1 MRKIAIKLIA
11 YILSMTLMSSAF
23 FAIDT
28 LALSNEEVIYNF
40 IINELGLN
48 MAAACGILANIEHE
62 SGFDNTQL
70 ERGYTWE
77 EGAGYGI
84 CQWTNYPRTASY
96 GRRTNLV
103 DWCSSE
109 GYDYKSLTGQLYFL
123 KHELEIN
130 EKKGVYPYMQTIS
143 NNQKGAYDAGY
154 YWCFNFEVPADK
166 EKNSKIRGNRAL
178 EFWSKYSGELIERN
192 LCVTSPY
199 MTGSDVTWV
208 QECLCKLGYTV
219 TVDGIYGNDTADK
232 VKRFQSDNGLTAD
245 GICGDDTRNKLKEK
259 TTTHT
264 HKYTEYVYCWKDHPH
279 YKCYRCSCGDIKENR
294 NEPTYVDTCAECNK
308 QDNNPYPEPTRNLS
322 LQSPYCTGDDVKW
335 VQWWL
340 VKRGYN
346 IDIDGIYGHDTHTQ
360 VAHFQR
366 DNGLTVDGI
375 CGAGTRS
382 KLKEITPH
390 IHNYSVSARTEPTCT
405 QNGSVTYKC
414 SCGASYSET
423 LNALGHSYTTRT
435 VSATCI
441 TQGYTLHTCSRCGNN
456 YKDTY
461 TNALGHDYK
470 LTTQKAATCTADGE
484 KIYTCSR
491 CGSTKTETVKA
502 TGHNYTTKVITAT
515 CTAQGYTLHTC
526 SNCGSSYKDTYTNA
540 LGHDYKLTSQKAAT
554 CTTDGE
560 KIYTCS
566 RCGSTKTET
575 VKATGHSYTTKVIAA
590 TCITQGYTLHT
601 CSNCGNSY
609 KDTYI
614 SASDHDYSLTSQKVA
629 TCTANGEKIY
639 ICNHCGS
646 TKTETIKATGHKY
659 TETVVAPTSTEQG
672 YTLHTCS
679 VCGHSYKDNYTDK
692 LLEQLVN
699 NSTLSAEAVKLGE
712 TVTVSAKASGGAGS
726 YQYNV
731 LYKQKSQS
739 KWTTAQAYKANTTV
753 SIKPA
758 TATTYDICVKVKDS
772 NGTEVKKYF
781 TVKVTNA
788 LQNNSTISNTEIN
801 LGDTITV
808 NGKATGGTGGYTYAV
823 YYKKTSD
830 SKWSTAQAYKNNS
843 TVAIKPINAT
853 TYDICVK
860 IKDSDGTEVKKYFNV
875 KVTDPMKN
883 VSIISSTSVTL
894 GDTITVTG
902 KASGGTNFYVYAV
915 YSKES
920 QNTKWTVVQD
930 YSSNSIVMIK
940 PDKATKYNICV
951 KVKDSSGTIEKK
963 YFDVTV
969 NPKLSELINTSK
981 LSTTSIKLGDTIQV
995 ICSAQGGT
1003 GFYQYA
1009 IYYKKINDTKWTTK
1023 QSYSPNSI
1031 TDIKPPESSV
1041 YDVCIKVKD
1050 NLNNENKKYFT
1061 LTVK

>member
-1 MRKIAIKLIA
+1 MKKLLSKFISW
-11 YILSMTLMSSAF
+11 ILILNIIFVSSFTITVNA
-23 FAIDT
+23 ASNKDT
-28 LALSNEEVIYNF
+28 IYYF
-40 IINELGLN
+40 ILNELGLN
-48 MAAACGILANIEHE
+48 RAAACGILANIEKE
-62 SGFDNTQL
+62 SGFRPDLQ
-70 ERGYTWE
+70 EYGYTWE

-103 DWCSSE
+103 NWCSSN
-109 GYDYKSLTGQLYFL
+109 GYDYRSLNGQLYFL
-123 KHELEIN
+123 KHELETDV
-130 EKKGVYPYMQTIS
+130 KPGVYSYLKGVS
-143 NNQKGAYDAGY
+143 NDSNGAYNAGY
-154 YWCFNFEVPADK
+154 KWCYSFEVPAGYNTGVSDYRG
-166 EKNSKIRGNRAL
+166 ECAVQYWNSYNPDPKPI
-178 EFWSKYSGELIERN
+178 IH
-192 LCVTSPY
+192 
-199 MTGSDVTWV
+199 D
-208 QECLCKLGYTV
+208 
-219 TVDGIYGNDTADK
+219 
-232 VKRFQSDNGLTAD
+232 
-245 GICGDDTRNKLKEK
+245 
-259 TTTHT
+259 
-264 HKYTEYVYCWKDHPH
+264 
-279 YKCYRCSCGDIKENR
+279 
-294 NEPTYVDTCAECNK
+294 
-308 QDNNPYPEPTRNLS
+308 NPYPEPTRNLS

-335 VQWWL
+335 VQWCL
-340 VKRGYN
+340 VKLGYGL
-346 IDIDGIYGHDTHTQ
+346 DIDGIYGKDTHAQ
-360 VAHFQR
+360 VANFQR

-382 KLKEITPH
+382 KLKEKTPLT
-390 IHNYSVSARTEPTCT
+390 HNYSVSARTEPTCT

-435 VSATCI
+435 VSANCT

-540 LGHDYKLTSQKAAT
+540 LGHDYSLTSQKA
-554 CTTDGE
+554 
-560 KIYTCS
+560 
-566 RCGSTKTET
+566 
-575 VKATGHSYTTKVIAA
+575 
-590 TCITQGYTLHT
+590 
-601 CSNCGNSY
+601 
-609 KDTYI
+609 
-614 SASDHDYSLTSQKVA
+614 A

-639 ICNHCGS
+639 TCNHCGS
-646 TKTETIKATGHKY
+646 TKTEKIKATGHKY

-699 NSTLSAEAVKLGE
+699 NSTLSAETVKLGA

-753 SIKPA
+753 SIKPEN
-758 TATTYDICVKVKDS
+758 ATTYDICVKVKDS

-843 TVAIKPINAT
+843 TIAIKPINAT

-915 YSKES
+915 YCKES

-963 YFDVTV
+963 CFDVTV

-981 LSTTSIKLGDTIQV
+981 LSATSIKLGDTIQV

>member
-1 MRKIAIKLIA
+1 MKKLSSKFISW
-11 YILSMTLMSSAF
+11 ILILNIIFVSSFTITVNA
-23 FAIDT
+23 ASNKDT
-28 LALSNEEVIYNF
+28 IYYF
-40 IINELGLN
+40 ILNELGLN
-48 MAAACGILANIEHE
+48 RAAACGILANIEKE
-62 SGFDNTQL
+62 SGFRPDLQ
-70 ERGYTWE
+70 EYGYTWE

-103 DWCSSE
+103 NWCSSN
-109 GYDYKSLTGQLYFL
+109 GYDYRSLNGQLYFL
-123 KHELEIN
+123 KHELETDV
-130 EKKGVYPYMQTIS
+130 KPGVYSYLKGVS
-143 NNQKGAYDAGY
+143 NDSNGAYNAGY
-154 YWCFNFEVPADK
+154 KWCYSFEVPAGYNTGVSDYRG
-166 EKNSKIRGNRAL
+166 ECAVQYWNSYNPDPKPI
-178 EFWSKYSGELIERN
+178 IH
-192 LCVTSPY
+192 
-199 MTGSDVTWV
+199 D
-208 QECLCKLGYTV
+208 
-219 TVDGIYGNDTADK
+219 
-232 VKRFQSDNGLTAD
+232 
-245 GICGDDTRNKLKEK
+245 
-259 TTTHT
+259 
-264 HKYTEYVYCWKDHPH
+264 
-279 YKCYRCSCGDIKENR
+279 
-294 NEPTYVDTCAECNK
+294 
-308 QDNNPYPEPTRNLS
+308 NPYPEPTRNLS

-335 VQWWL
+335 VQWCL
-340 VKRGYN
+340 VKLGYGL
-346 IDIDGIYGHDTHTQ
+346 DIDGIYGKDTHAQ
-360 VAHFQR
+360 VANFQR

-382 KLKEITPH
+382 KLKEKTPLT
-390 IHNYSVSARTEPTCT
+390 HNYSVSARTEPTCT

-435 VSATCI
+435 VSANCT

-484 KIYTCSR
+484 KIYSCSR

-515 CTAQGYTLHTC
+515 CAAQGYTLHTC
-526 SNCGSSYKDTYTNA
+526 SNCGSSYKDTY
-540 LGHDYKLTSQKAAT
+540 
-554 CTTDGE
+554 
-560 KIYTCS
+560 
-566 RCGSTKTET
+566 
-575 VKATGHSYTTKVIAA
+575 
-590 TCITQGYTLHT
+590 
-601 CSNCGNSY
+601 
-609 KDTYI
+609 I
-614 SASDHDYSLTSQKVA
+614 SASDHDYSLTSQKAA

-639 ICNHCGS
+639 TCNHCGS
-646 TKTETIKATGHKY
+646 TKTEKIKATGHKY

-672 YTLHTCS
+672 YTLHICS

-699 NSTLSAEAVKLGE
+699 NSTLSAETVKLGA

-753 SIKPA
+753 SIKPEN
-758 TATTYDICVKVKDS
+758 ATTYDICVKVKDS

-843 TVAIKPINAT
+843 TIAIKPINAT

-915 YSKES
+915 YCKES

-981 LSTTSIKLGDTIQV
+981 LSATSIKLGDTIQV

-1003 GFYQYA
+1003 GLYQYA

>member
-1 MRKIAIKLIA
+1 MKKLLSKFISW
-11 YILSMTLMSSAF
+11 ILILNIIFVSSFTITVNA
-23 FAIDT
+23 ASNKDT
-28 LALSNEEVIYNF
+28 IYYF
-40 IINELGLN
+40 ILNELGLN
-48 MAAACGILANIEHE
+48 RAAACGILANIEKE
-62 SGFDNTQL
+62 SGFRPDLQ
-70 ERGYTWE
+70 EYGYTWE

-103 DWCSSE
+103 NWCSSN
-109 GYDYKSLTGQLYFL
+109 GYDYRSLNGQLYFL
-123 KHELEIN
+123 KHELETDV
-130 EKKGVYPYMQTIS
+130 KPGVYSYLKGVS
-143 NNQKGAYDAGY
+143 NDSNGAYNAGY
-154 YWCFNFEVPADK
+154 KWCYSFEVPAGYNTGVSDYRG
-166 EKNSKIRGNRAL
+166 ECAVQYWNSYNPDPKPI
-178 EFWSKYSGELIERN
+178 IH
-192 LCVTSPY
+192 
-199 MTGSDVTWV
+199 D
-208 QECLCKLGYTV
+208 
-219 TVDGIYGNDTADK
+219 
-232 VKRFQSDNGLTAD
+232 
-245 GICGDDTRNKLKEK
+245 
-259 TTTHT
+259 
-264 HKYTEYVYCWKDHPH
+264 
-279 YKCYRCSCGDIKENR
+279 
-294 NEPTYVDTCAECNK
+294 
-308 QDNNPYPEPTRNLS
+308 NPYPEPTRNLS

-335 VQWWL
+335 VQWCL
-340 VKRGYN
+340 VKLGYGL
-346 IDIDGIYGHDTHTQ
+346 DIDGIYGKDTHAQ
-360 VAHFQR
+360 VANFQR

-382 KLKEITPH
+382 KLKEKTPLT
-390 IHNYSVSARTEPTCT
+390 HNYSVSARTEPTCT

-435 VSATCI
+435 VSANCT

-470 LTTQKAATCTADGE
+470 LTTQKAATCTADVE

-540 LGHDYKLTSQKAAT
+540 LGHDYSLTSQKA
-554 CTTDGE
+554 
-560 KIYTCS
+560 
-566 RCGSTKTET
+566 
-575 VKATGHSYTTKVIAA
+575 
-590 TCITQGYTLHT
+590 
-601 CSNCGNSY
+601 
-609 KDTYI
+609 
-614 SASDHDYSLTSQKVA
+614 A

-639 ICNHCGS
+639 TCNHCGS
-646 TKTETIKATGHKY
+646 TKTEKIKATGHKY

-699 NSTLSAEAVKLGE
+699 NSTLSAETVKLGA

-753 SIKPA
+753 SIKPEN
-758 TATTYDICVKVKDS
+758 ATTYDICVKVKDS

-843 TVAIKPINAT
+843 TIAIKPINAT

-915 YSKES
+915 YCKES

-963 YFDVTV
+963 CFDVTV

-981 LSTTSIKLGDTIQV
+981 LSATSIKLGDTIQV